1 MSFILVLCLVGSKSL
16 LLIKVKTNVVE
27 RKSIESRLYQDF
39 KKDLTESFVK
49 TFRYLYRQEK
59 DFCGSKRNKDSPNR
73 VNI

>member
-1 MSFILVLCLVGSKSL
+1 MWFILVLCLVGSKSS
-16 LLIKVKTNVVE
+16 LLIKFKTNVVQ

-59 DFCGSKRNKDSPNR
+59 DF
-73 VNI
+73 